1 MPLAAGLFLCGA
13 FILLAFYGS
22 LRAIRVRSSKL
33 VPHSKRENYT
43 HTPAF
48 WEHVFGKR
56 RVKRLT
62 YRADAPDRVL

>member
-1 MPLAAGLFLCGA
+1 MPLTAA
-13 FILLAFYGS
+13 ILLSGAIILLGGYGS
-22 LRAIRVRSSKL
+22 LRAFRVRSSKL
-33 VPHSKRENYT
+33 APHRQQVNYN

-62 YRADAPDRVL
+62 YRADDPDHIL